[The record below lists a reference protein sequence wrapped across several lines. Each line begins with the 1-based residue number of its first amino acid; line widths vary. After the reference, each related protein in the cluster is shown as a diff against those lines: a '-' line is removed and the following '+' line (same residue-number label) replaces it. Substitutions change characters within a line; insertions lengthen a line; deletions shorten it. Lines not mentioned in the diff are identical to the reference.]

1 MLDRLFGRTPRG
13 PWGDAPSIF
22 RHVSR
27 HIRRSGPGLKAGGER
42 LPDESTGPEMSF
54 PVAGGHDGLL
64 IHHLGVEENPLL
76 ASDIYHALRQVLL
89 IPSEIAQARLYEL
102 INEGGALQY
111 VDQVL
116 ETILEQRELD
126 PDDLLQ
132 LARWWAREAP
142 DRQAVKFAVALL
154 GLFNEDQD
162 LELLMKLGR
171 HEEFTLFAAV
181 AISNSREES
190 GDLLWELARNVEGWG
205 RIHAVELLAE
215 NPTPAVRPWLLRE
228 GYRNS
233 ILYEYLAG
241 VCARAGD
248 LAGALRAAE
257 VDGEL
262 LDAAVEIVDALF
274 HVPGDELERY
284 AEAGEAVSLLLSHL
298 QRSPL
303 RISHLICVYGIHR
316 ELNNS
321 EADWSGRERNG
332 WNRALREEQLELC
345 ESILFRAEWKDL
357 ALSALAKASDA
368 DLATAL
374 TACEIVGIDTYAHH
388 LARLVAEPY
397 SLERWEAC
405 LERATP
411 RRLRALLVLA
421 ERAFFGS
428 RQLGGGVSPAD
439 PKTGLAVVETDDF
452 HREACLEALFV
463 ELRTVPGRGFRL
475 LTAVLEEDSE
485 SLRRAALEVLDAWG
499 YEDWPTGVLEALR
512 AARLSENESDLCAAM
527 DRMIGGGAFSD
538 PDSGRDDD
546 ELIGNAD
553 EFY

>member
-1 MLDRLFGRTPRG
+1 M
-13 PWGDAPSIF
+13 
-22 RHVSR
+22 
-27 HIRRSGPGLKAGGER
+27 
-42 LPDESTGPEMSF
+42 PDESAGPELSF

-64 IHHLGVEENPLL
+64 IHHLGVEENSLL
-76 ASDIYHALRQVLL
+76 AADIYHALSQALL
-89 IPSEIAQARLYEL
+89 LPSEIAQARLYEL

-111 VDQVL
+111 IDRVL

-126 PDDLLQ
+126 PDALLQ

-154 GLFNEDQD
+154 GLFNEDED

-190 GDLLWELARNVEGWG
+190 GELLWELARNVEGWG

-284 AEAGEAVSLLLSHL
+284 DEAGEAVSLLLAHL
-298 QRSPL
+298 QQAPL
-303 RISHLICVYGIHR
+303 RIAHLICVYGIYR
-316 ELNNS
+316 ELNND

-332 WNRALREEQLELC
+332 WNRARREEQLALC
-345 ESILFRAEWKDL
+345 ETILFREEWRGL
-357 ALSALAKASDA
+357 ALEALGRASDA
-368 DLATAL
+368 DFSTAAA
-374 TACEIVGIDTYAHH
+374 ACEIVGIDTYAHH
-388 LARLVAEPY
+388 FARLVTEPQ
-397 SLERWEAC
+397 SLERWESC
-405 LERATP
+405 LDRATP
-411 RRLRALLVLA
+411 RRLRALLIVA
-421 ERAFFGS
+421 ERTFFGS
-428 RQLGGGVSPAD
+428 RSLGRRAGAATSGA
-439 PKTGLAVVETDDF
+439 GLVERETEDF
-452 HREACLEALFV
+452 YREACLESLFR
-463 ELRTVPGRGFRL
+463 ELRTLPGLGFPL
-475 LTAVLEEDSE
+475 LTNVLSEDSE
-485 SLRRAALEVLDAWG
+485 NLRRAALEVLDAWG
-499 YEDWPTGVLEALR
+499 YENWPQGAVGLLEK
-512 AARLSENESDLCAAM
+512 ARLCEGEPDLCAGI
-527 DRMIGGGAFSD
+527 DRMLVGGSFAE
-538 PDSGRDDD
+538 PDGDD
-546 ELIGNAD
+546 ELESSDNDSDRQNGR
-553 EFY
+553 Y